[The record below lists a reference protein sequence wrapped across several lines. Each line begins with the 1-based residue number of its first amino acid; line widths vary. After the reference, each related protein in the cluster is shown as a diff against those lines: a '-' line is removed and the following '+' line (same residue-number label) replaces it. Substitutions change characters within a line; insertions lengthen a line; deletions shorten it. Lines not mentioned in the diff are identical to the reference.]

1 MSSPLPVSPAPPGA
15 APRSAWAG
23 FLRALTPRAIGLT
36 MALSLLGAIVLNPM
50 FGISFAVLLGR
61 TLFVGFITLIA
72 GTAAGQWR
80 QRFVPRWVLQSL
92 ALVFAAPIAT
102 LLVYLLATGGDL
114 WAFVNHEGRVQGF
127 VLISG
132 TSLIVALVLAL
143 GALERQRDSEARAM
157 SLQLALQRSQ
167 LDRHA
172 ADVRLAVLT
181 AQVEPHFL
189 FNTLANIQAL
199 VETGS
204 PRAAAVLASLIAY
217 LKATMP
223 RLDDGDVQLGR
234 EIALVRSYLELM
246 QLRMPDRLRFQ
257 VECEPQLTAW
267 PCPPMLLLTLVENAV
282 RHGIDPSETGGL
294 IEVRATRATTREPG
308 RESDVVHLMVR
319 DDGVGMGESA
329 VPGTGLKNVRER
341 LTAFYGAA
349 ARLELTEIEPH
360 GLMAE
365 VLVDVPAMA
374 AASTAAVLRRTE

>member
-1 MSSPLPVSPAPPGA
+1 MSSSIPVAPAPGDA

-23 FLRALTPRAIGLT
+23 FLRALSPRAIALT
-36 MALSLLGAIVLNPM
+36 LALSVMLAVALNPI
-50 FGISFAVLLGR
+50 FEISFAVLLGR
-61 TLFVGFITLIA
+61 TLFVGFITLIF
-72 GTAAGQWR
+72 GSAAAQWR
-80 QRFVPRWVLQSL
+80 QRLVPRWVLQSVAL
-92 ALVFAAPIAT
+92 ACAAPLAT
-102 LLVYLLATGGDL
+102 LMVYMITTGGDF

-127 VLISG
+127 ILISG
-132 TSLIVALVLAL
+132 TSTIVGLVLAL
-143 GALERQRDSEARAM
+143 GAVERQRTSESRAM

-204 PRAAAVLASLIAY
+204 PRAAAVLSSLIAY

-246 QLRMPDRLRFQ
+246 QLRMPDRLRFE
-257 VECEPQLTAW
+257 VACEPQLVAW

-294 IEVRATRATTREPG
+294 IRVSATRTTAREPG
-308 RESDVVHLMVR
+308 RETDVVRLTVS
-319 DDGVGMGESA
+319 DDGVGMSEA
-329 VPGTGLKNVRER
+329 AAPGTGLKNLRER
-341 LTAFYGAA
+341 LTAFYGAS
-349 ARLELTEIEPH
+349 ARLELTEVAPH
-360 GLMAE
+360 GLVAE
-365 VLVDVPAMA
+365 ILIDVAAMA
-374 AASTAAVLRRTE
+374 AASTAATLRSTE

>member
-1 MSSPLPVSPAPPGA
+1 MSSSMPVNPPTA
-15 APRSAWAG
+15 RSVWGG

-36 MALSLLGAIVLNPM
+36 LGLSLLLAVALNPI
-50 FGISFAVLLGR
+50 FEISFMVLLGR
-61 TLFVGFITLIA
+61 TLFVGFITLIV
-72 GTAAGQWR
+72 GTAAAQWR
-80 QRFVPRWVLQSL
+80 QRLVPRWVLQSIAL
-92 ALVFAAPIAT
+92 ACAAPVAT
-102 LLVYLLATGGDL
+102 LMVYMISTGGDF

-127 VLISG
+127 ILIAS
-132 TSLIVALVLAL
+132 TSTIVGLMLAL
-143 GALERQRDSEARAM
+143 GALERQRDSESRAM

-167 LDRHA
+167 LDRHS

-204 PRAAAVLASLIAY
+204 PRAAAVLSSLIAY

-246 QLRMPDRLRFQ
+246 QLRMPDRLSFDVQ
-257 VECEPQLTAW
+257 CEPQLIAW

-294 IEVRATRATTREPG
+294 IEVSATRLTAREAGRPG
-308 RESDVVHLMVR
+308 DVVRLMVR
-319 DDGVGMGESA
+319 DDGVGMSESA
-329 VPGTGLKNVRER
+329 EPGTGLKNVRER
-341 LTAFYGAA
+341 LTAFYGPA
-349 ARLELTEIEPH
+349 ARLELTEVVPH

-365 VLVDVPAMA
+365 VLIDVAAMA
-374 AASTAAVLRRTE
+374 AASTTTPLPRSE

>member
-1 MSSPLPVSPAPPGA
+1 MSSSLPVTPAPGDA

-23 FLRALTPRAIGLT
+23 FLRALSPRAIGLT
-36 MALSLLGAIVLNPM
+36 LGLSVLLAVALNPI
-50 FGISFAVLLGR
+50 FEISFAVLLGR
-61 TLFVGFITLIA
+61 TLFVGFITLIV
-72 GTAAGQWR
+72 GSAAAQWR
-80 QRFVPRWVLQSL
+80 QRLVPRWVLQSIAL
-92 ALVFAAPIAT
+92 ACAAPFAT
-102 LLVYLLATGGDL
+102 LMVYMISTGGDF

-127 VLISG
+127 ILISG
-132 TSLIVALVLAL
+132 TSTIVGLILAL
-143 GALERQRDSEARAM
+143 GALERQRDSESRAM

-204 PRAAAVLASLIAY
+204 PRAAAVLSSLIAY

-234 EIALVRSYLELM
+234 EITLVRSYLELM
-246 QLRMPDRLRFQ
+246 QLRMPDRLRFE
-257 VECEPQLTAW
+257 VSCEPQLAAW

-294 IEVRATRATTREPG
+294 IQVSATRTTSREPG
-308 RESDVVHLMVR
+308 HESDVVCLTVR
-319 DDGVGMGESA
+319 DDGVGMAEA
-329 VPGTGLKNVRER
+329 AEPGTGLMNLRER
-341 LTAFYGAA
+341 LTAFYGPA
-349 ARLELTEIEPH
+349 ARLELTEVAPH

-365 VLVDVPAMA
+365 ILIDVAAMA
-374 AASTAAVLRRTE
+374 AASTAATLRSTE

>member
-1 MSSPLPVSPAPPGA
+1 MSSSMPVAPAPAEPT
-15 APRSAWAG
+15 PRSAWAG

-36 MALSLLGAIVLNPM
+36 MGLSVLLAVALNPI
-50 FGISFAVLLGR
+50 FEISFTVLLGR
-61 TLFVGFITLIA
+61 TLFVGFITLIV
-72 GTAAGQWR
+72 GSAAAQWR
-80 QRFVPRWVLQSL
+80 QRLVPRWVLQSIAL
-92 ALVFAAPIAT
+92 ACAAPVAT
-102 LLVYLLATGGDL
+102 LIVYLITTGGDF

-127 VLISG
+127 ILISG
-132 TSLIVALVLAL
+132 TSTIVGLVLAL
-143 GALERQRDSEARAM
+143 GALERQRDSESRAM

-204 PRAAAVLASLIAY
+204 PRAAAVLSSLIAY

-234 EIALVRSYLELM
+234 EIALVRAYLELM
-246 QLRMPDRLRFQ
+246 QLRMPDRLRFE
-257 VECEPQLTAW
+257 VSCEPQLTAW

-294 IEVRATRATTREPG
+294 IRVSATRVSAREPG
-308 RESDVVHLMVR
+308 RESDIVHLTVS

-329 VPGTGLKNVRER
+329 EPGTGLKNLRER

-349 ARLELTEIEPH
+349 ARLELTEVAPH
-360 GLMAE
+360 GLVAE
-365 VLVDVPAMA
+365 ILIDVATMA
-374 AASTAAVLRRTE
+374 AAATAVTLRSPE